1 MKARRNNVHRCGAA
15 LLVVLFI
22 IMAITVLSLG
32 FLSRSDVELACGRN
46 MVLRTQMDY
55 LAESGLE
62 HARGL
67 ILQPQDIAAEY
78 WTGAAGQQLAAG
90 SSDFYDV
97 SVARDDS
104 DPSDRCNYIIDCNSY
119 RIRAGQ
125 EIGRSRLSA
134 ELRLD
139 PCIALWSG
147 NSTTIWSGVTINGDV
162 YCGGTLTNKGVIEG
176 DVFAG
181 GLSGTVSGHYKT
193 AGELSLLWPR
203 VTVAD
208 FTSHYPTQTISPGSL
223 SNQVLGPY
231 SPVRVCYCGG
241 HLVLAGN
248 VQIEGMLLVEGDLT
262 IQGNDNIIT
271 AAKNLP
277 ALLVTGNLIV
287 EAGGRLS
294 VNGLA
299 VVDGKMQVSASAPG
313 VTVLGGLFVQDV
325 ITEMTADSSGSGNF
339 GVLFGGPTWQPL
351 GGQMGGA
358 IEFGQADAGVQ
369 IGITGANPQQGSL
382 SLWIYASHFDNSE
395 HFMFAHS
402 SIPAQGLDLVQLY
415 TDDENGWLDLGLGD
429 AHARHGNIQKLATHR
444 WYHIVLTWD
453 GTNYIVYV
461 DGAPKAAG
469 TYTGLSAFAPTAD
482 IGNDGYLRDGSFR
495 GTIDDFRIYSRV
507 LDPNEVADVGAGL
520 IVAGAV
526 GHWGLDDVG
535 SNVQITAAPCKTAVI
550 HWSQQGTEQRWQQAA
565 GAFFR
570 SVRRR

>member
-1 MKARRNNVHRCGAA
+1 MKARRNNAQRQGAA
-15 LLVVLFI
+15 LLIVLFI
-22 IMAITVLSLG
+22 IMAIAVLSLG
-32 FLSRSDVELACGRN
+32 FLSRSDVELACGQN
-46 MVLRTQMDY
+46 MILRTQMDY

-62 HARGL
+62 HAKGL
-67 ILQPQDIAAEY
+67 TLHPQDIAAEY
-78 WTGAAGQQLAAG
+78 WTGAAGQQLVAG

-97 SVARDDS
+97 SVTRDDS

-125 EIGRSRLSA
+125 EMGRSRLSA

-139 PCIALWSG
+139 PCIALWTG
-147 NSTTIWSGVTINGDV
+147 NNTTIWSGVTINGDV
-162 YCGGTLTNKGVIEG
+162 YCGGTLANKGVIEG

-181 GLSGTVSGHYKT
+181 DLSGTVSGRHK
-193 AGELSLLWPR
+193 AVADLSLVWPR

-208 FTSHYPTQTISPGSL
+208 FTSHYATQTISSGSL

-231 SPVRVCYCGG
+231 NPVRVCYRSG

-287 EAGGRLS
+287 EAGGRLNA
-294 VNGLA
+294 NGLA
-299 VVDGKMQVSASAPG
+299 VVDGKMQVSASALG
-313 VTVLGGLFVQDV
+313 VTILGGLFVQDV
-325 ITEMTADSSGSGNF
+325 ITEMTADSSGNGNS

-351 GGQMGGA
+351 GGQMGGG
-358 IEFGQADAGVQ
+358 IEFGDPGAGVQ
-369 IGITGANPQQGSL
+369 IGTIGLDPQQGSL
-382 SLWIYASHFDNSE
+382 SLWIYANHFDNSE

-402 SIPAQGLDLVQLY
+402 SIPAQGMDLVQFY

-429 AHARHGNIQKLATHR
+429 VHARHSNIQKLATHR
-444 WYHIVLTWD
+444 WYHIVLTWN
-453 GTNYIVYV
+453 GTNYTVYV
-461 DGAPKAAG
+461 DGAPRAG
-469 TYTGLSAFAPTAD
+469 GAYTGLSALGATAD
-482 IGNDGYLRDGSFR
+482 IGNDGYLRDRSF
-495 GTIDDFRIYSRV
+495 GGIVDDVRIYSRV
-507 LDPNEVADVGAGL
+507 LDPNEVVDVGAGL
-520 IVAGAV
+520 IVAGTV

-535 SNVQITAAPCKTAVI
+535 SSVQITAAPCKTAI
-550 HWSQQGTEQRWQQAA
+550 ILWSEQGTEQKWQQAA